1 LYVPESAHVHSTNGR
16 VFDRSGDSN
25 IRTNLIDSYD
35 RLMAFIA
42 KHLPDKFYLEGTT
55 SISLR
60 DRLFREVVS
69 NLLIHRAF
77 SNAFPA
83 KLIIEKDRVY
93 TENWSHAH
101 GWGLID
107 LQHFTPFPKNP
118 TIAKFF
124 KEIGMADELGSGV
137 RNVFRYGPEYA
148 RGAVPE
154 LVEGDVFKTV
164 IPLRAR
170 QVAVIKPVT
179 GWEEVRNKVRNKFGI
194 KFGVNSE
201 KTLELIFQDN
211 RISAASIAEKLDVSS
226 RTVEKQLANLKEMG
240 VVERAGS
247 RKTGQWR
254 ITLEG

>member
-16 VFDRSGDSN
+16 VFDRSGDSD

-60 DRLFREVVS
+60 DHLFREVVS

-107 LQHFTPFPKNP
+107 PQHFTPFPKNP
-118 TIAKFF
+118 TIAKFL
-124 KEIGMADELGSGV
+124 KEIGMADELGVGGEEFFQV
-137 RNVFRYGPEYA
+137 WAGICTGG
-148 RGAVPE
+148 GA
-154 LVEGDVFKTV
+154 GN
-164 IPLRAR
+164 
-170 QVAVIKPVT
+170 
-179 GWEEVRNKVRNKFGI
+179 G
-194 KFGVNSE
+194 
-201 KTLELIFQDN
+201 
-211 RISAASIAEKLDVSS
+211 
-226 RTVEKQLANLKEMG
+226 
-240 VVERAGS
+240 
-247 RKTGQWR
+247 
-254 ITLEG
+254 